1 MRSKKSE
8 NGGKLAPSIKIQKY
22 MKTFDYSG
30 KNVLIRVDFNVPQDD
45 TLAIT
50 DNTRMQAAMPTI
62 KTVLDGGGTAV
73 LMSHLGRPKGE
84 RVAKLTLQSL
94 VGELEKL
101 SGAKVHFAEDCI
113 GDAAKDAIS
122 AAGPGEVVLLE
133 NLRYYNEETAGD
145 REFAAALAELG
156 DIYLNDAFGT
166 AHRAHASTA
175 IIAAYF
181 EEENK
186 GFGALMSAEVESIS
200 KALGSD
206 KASTV
211 AIIGG
216 AKVSSKIGVITNMV
230 ENVGTVV
237 IGGGM
242 GFTFVKAMGGQI
254 GTSLVEDD
262 KLELAK
268 ELIAK
273 AKAHGCNLMIPTDTL
288 ITKDFA
294 DTPAERVCAIGEIP
308 EGYMGLDNGPESV
321 TRVEEALA
329 TAKTIIWNGP
339 MGVFEFENYAQ
350 GTKRVA
356 EAVAKSTANGAFS
369 LIGGGDS
376 VAAVNK
382 FGYAE
387 KVSYISTGGG
397 AMLEFLEGK
406 QLPGVAALS

>member
-1 MRSKKSE
+1 MKS
-8 NGGKLAPSIKIQKY
+8 
-22 MKTFDYSG
+22 FDFSG
-30 KNVLIRVDFNVPQDD
+30 KNVLIRVDFNVPQDEN
-45 TLAIT
+45 LNIT
-50 DNTRMQAAMPTI
+50 DNTRIKAALPTI
-62 KTVLDGGGTAV
+62 MKVVEGGGKAV

-84 RVAKLTLQSL
+84 RVEKLTLASL
-94 VGELEKL
+94 VNEVSALTGT
-101 SGAKVHFAEDCI
+101 KVHFAEDCI
-113 GDAAKDAIS
+113 GDKAAEAI
-122 AAGPGEVVLLE
+122 AAAANGEIVLLE
-133 NLRYYNEETAGD
+133 NLRYYNEETSGD
-145 REFAAALAELG
+145 REFAASLAELG

-175 IIAAYF
+175 IIAEFF
-181 EEENK
+181 EEDNK
-186 GFGALMSAEVESIS
+186 GFGTLMNGEVESIS

-242 GFTFVKAMGGQI
+242 GFTFVKAMGGSV

-262 KLELAK
+262 KLDLAN

-273 AKAHGCNLMIPTDTL
+273 AKEFGCNLMIPVDTL

-294 DTPAERVCAIGEIP
+294 DTPAERVCPIGEIP
-308 EGYMGLDNGPESV
+308 EGYMGLDNGPESI
-321 TRVEEALA
+321 TKVEAVLA
-329 TAKTIIWNGP
+329 DAKTIIWNGP
-339 MGVFEFENYAQ
+339 MGVFEFENYAG

-356 EAVAKSTANGAFS
+356 EAIAKSTANGAFS

-376 VAAVNK
+376 VAAINK
-382 FGYAE
+382 FGFAD

-406 QLPGVAALS
+406 ELPGVAALS